1 MMKIHE
7 VAELSGVTV
16 RTLQYYD
23 QIGLLVPSE
32 VTDVGY
38 RIYHEEDL
46 DRLQQ
51 ILFFRELEFPLK
63 EIRDIMNNPKY
74 DRTEA
79 LRNHKSLLLEKR
91 NRMDQLIRLVEERL
105 GGQQDMSFKE
115 FSMESIESQKKQYA
129 DEVRSRWGDSDA
141 YTEYEK
147 KTRGY
152 SKEDWNST
160 IQAGD
165 SIMGEFAKHRDLPPE
180 NEAVQE
186 LVARWQAF
194 ITAHY
199 YECTKEILAGL
210 GNMYVCDE
218 RFRENIDKHGEG
230 TAELM
235 SKAIEI
241 YCERCQRM

>member
-7 VAELSGVTV
+7 VAEFSGVTV

-23 QIGLLVPSE
+23 QIGLLIPSE
-32 VTDVGY
+32 VTESGY
-38 RIYHEEDL
+38 RIYHEKDL

-51 ILFFRELEFPLK
+51 ILFFRELDFPLK
-63 EIRDIMNNPKY
+63 EIKDIMNNPNY
-74 DRTEA
+74 DRVEA
-79 LRNHKSLLLEKR
+79 LRKQKTMLLEKR
-91 NRMDQLIRLVEERL
+91 SRMDRLIRLVEERL

-115 FSMESIESQKKQYA
+115 FSMESIENQKKQYA
-129 DEVRSRWGDSDA
+129 EEVRSRWGDSNA
-141 YTEYEK
+141 YAEYEK
-147 KTRGY
+147 KTREY
-152 SKEDWNST
+152 SKQDWNS
-160 IQAGD
+160 ILHAGD
-165 SIMGEFAKHRDLPPE
+165 RIMSEFAKYRNLSPE
-180 NEAVQE
+180 DERVQE

-194 ITAHY
+194 ITTHY

-210 GNMYVCDE
+210 GKMYVCDN

-241 YCERCQRM
+241 YCA

>member
-1 MMKIHE
+1 MKIHE
-7 VAELSGVTV
+7 VAAISGVTV

-23 QIGLLVPSE
+23 QIGLLIPSE
-32 VTDVGY
+32 VTEAGY

-63 EIRDIMNNPKY
+63 EIKDIMNNPNY
-74 DRTEA
+74 DRLEA
-79 LRNHKSLLLEKR
+79 LRKQKIMLLEKR
-91 NRMDQLIRLVEERL
+91 SRMDRLIRLVEEKL

-115 FSMESIESQKKQYA
+115 FSMESIENQKKQYA
-129 DEVRSRWGDSDA
+129 EEVRNRWGASDA
-141 YTEYEK
+141 YAEYEK
-147 KTRGY
+147 KTKKY
-152 SKEDWNST
+152 SKEDWNS
-160 IQAGD
+160 ILQVSD
-165 SIMGEFAKHRDLPPE
+165 SIMGEFAKYRDLLPE
-180 NEAVQE
+180 DERVQE
-186 LVARWQAF
+186 LVARWQDF
-194 ITAHY
+194 ITSHY

-210 GNMYVCDE
+210 GKMYVCDN

-241 YCERCQRM
+241 YCA

>member
-23 QIGLLVPSE
+23 QIELLIPSE

-63 EIRDIMNNPKY
+63 EIRDIMNNPSY
-74 DRTEA
+74 DRDEA
-79 LRNHKSLLLEKR
+79 LRNHKTLLLEKR
-91 NRMDQLIRLVEERL
+91 NRIDQLIRLVEDRL
-105 GGQQDMSFKE
+105 GGQRDMSFKE
-115 FSMESIESQKKQYA
+115 FSMESIENQKKQYA
-129 DEVRSRWGDSDA
+129 DEVRSRWGNSDA
-141 YTEYEK
+141 YAEYEK
-147 KTRGY
+147 KTSGY

-165 SIMGEFAKHRDLPPE
+165 SIMGEFAKYRGLSPE
-180 NEAVQE
+180 DETVQA
-186 LVARWQAF
+186 LVAKWQAF

-218 RFRENIDKHGEG
+218 RFRENINKHGEG

-241 YCERCQRM
+241 FCA

>member
-1 MMKIHE
+1 MKIHE
-7 VAELSGVTV
+7 VAAISGVTV

-23 QIGLLVPSE
+23 QIGLLIPSE
-32 VTDVGY
+32 VTEAGY

-63 EIRDIMNNPKY
+63 EIKDIMNNPNY
-74 DRTEA
+74 DRLEA
-79 LRNHKSLLLEKR
+79 LRKQKIMLLEKR
-91 NRMDQLIRLVEERL
+91 SRMDRLIRLVEEKL

-115 FSMESIESQKKQYA
+115 FSMESIENQKKQYA
-129 DEVRSRWGDSDA
+129 EEVRNRWGASDA
-141 YTEYEK
+141 YAEYEK
-147 KTRGY
+147 KTKKY
-152 SKEDWNST
+152 SKEDWNS
-160 IQAGD
+160 ILQVSD
-165 SIMGEFAKHRDLPPE
+165 SIMGEFAKYRDLSPE
-180 NEAVQE
+180 DERVQE
-186 LVARWQAF
+186 LVARWQEF
-194 ITAHY
+194 ITSHY

-210 GNMYVCDE
+210 GKMYVCDN

-241 YCERCQRM
+241 YCA